1 MNTFPI
7 DLSYL
12 LLIGSI
18 ALVVFIVQLPLLIK
32 DYLHKR
38 RKRNSSNIEW
48 QEVHINMYGHVKR
61 RDYQKIATGN
71 YKARKMNDR
80 KRIVAAGVITKAT
93 ETLQIANMRLAN
105 HEYLVVSAELMET
118 ARSLKTVA
126 RQLRELHD
134 LTE

>member
-18 ALVVFIVQLPLLIK
+18 ALAVFIVQLPLLIK

-61 RDYQKIATGN
+61 RYYQKIATGN
-71 YKARKMNDR
+71 IRPEMNDR
-80 KRIVAAGVITKAT
+80 KRIVAAGIITKAT

>member
-1 MNTFPI
+1 MNLTE
-7 DLSYL
+7 
-12 LLIGSI
+12 
-18 ALVVFIVQLPLLIK
+18 
-32 DYLHKR
+32 KR
-38 RKRNSSNIEW
+38 KTKWTPPQGKEL
-48 QEVHINMYGHVKR
+48 
-61 RDYQKIATGN
+61 
-71 YKARKMNDR
+71 
-80 KRIVAAGVITKAT
+80 VAAGIITKAT